1 MLVEGF
7 LVFLGL
13 FLRNGILIGQCHS
26 LQIEPFDVTEEYV
39 DCIGFIIIAGLNL
52 PPELA
57 EPYHL
62 LFVRIAV
69 AGGELLDD
77 FWVDKMRL
85 RKVEG
90 IAHLE

>member
-7 LVFLGL
+7 LVLLGL